1 MIETPEVEVMV
12 VVKVTVVVKV
22 KVWVEGLFHC
32 KASCKH
38 LAMTAL
44 LLLVTMSRDER
55 CRHRISA
62 GYATKPRNVSVILF
76 LSGGWYLWSK
86 LFSKC

>member
-1 MIETPEVEVMV
+1 MGEFTDWVITIETPEVDVMV
-12 VVKVTVVVKV
+12 VVGVTVIVKVIVGRFV

-62 GYATKPRNVSVILF
+62 GYAT
-76 LSGGWYLWSK
+76 
-86 LFSKC
+86 